1 MGHEKTQKVRNPG
14 LRYTELVLYFTTT
27 LNKYGPGNMKTTK
40 PIIAALALT
49 GSALLSGCGVG
60 EASVSDDET
69 IQAATPVPVEV
80 AHPYRADI
88 YATYAATATITSD
101 ADAPVVARVPGELV
115 ELLVEE
121 GDRVEAGQVLARL
134 DGERLR
140 LEMLAA
146 KANLKQAR
154 TEYERNKDLH
164 ARGLIS
170 ASMFDNL
177 QFDLEALEAS
187 YELKKLTY
195 DYSNIRAPIDGV
207 VAAREVKPG
216 QHLNVN
222 DVAFRIT
229 ETSELIAYLH
239 IPQSELSK
247 FTAGHSASIQVAS
260 MPGKHFP
267 ATIARVSPTIDV
279 RNGTFRATAVIDNQ
293 DGELA
298 PGMFGRFT
306 IAYEQ
311 HKDALVI
318 PAMALIDED
327 DVNTVYVVSDGEVV
341 RRTVDVGIST
351 DGNVEILDGLSEDET
366 VVVVGHSGLR
376 NGSKV
381 LASTKLQDSFT
392 G

>member
-1 MGHEKTQKVRNPG
+1 
-14 LRYTELVLYFTTT
+14 
-27 LNKYGPGNMKTTK
+27 MKTTK

-49 GSALLSGCGVG
+49 GSALLTGCGVG
-60 EASVSDDET
+60 QASVSDEEI

-80 AHPYRADI
+80 AQAYRTNI

-101 ADAPVVARVPGELV
+101 ADAPVVARVAGEIV

-121 GDRVEAGQVLARL
+121 GDRVTVGQVLARL
-134 DGERLR
+134 DGERSR

-154 TEYERNKDLH
+154 TEYERNVDLH

-170 ASMFDNL
+170 ASMFDSL
-177 QFDLEALEAS
+177 QYDLEALEAT

-195 DYSNIRAPIDGV
+195 DYSKIRAPIAGV
-207 VAAREVKPG
+207 VATREIKPG

-229 ETSELIAYLH
+229 ETSELVAYLQ

-247 FTAGHSASIQVAS
+247 FAAGHAASIQVAS
-260 MPGKHFP
+260 MPGTDFP
-267 ATIARVSPTIDV
+267 ATIARVSPTIDA
-279 RNGTFRATAVIDNQ
+279 RNGTFRATAIIDNQ
-293 DGELA
+293 NGNLA

-311 HKDALVI
+311 HADALVI
-318 PAMALIDED
+318 PAMALLDED
-327 DVNTVYVVSDGEVV
+327 DENTVYVVSDGEVV
-341 RRTVDVGIST
+341 RRAVDIGILA
-351 DGNVEILDGLSEDET
+351 DENVEILGGLSEDDI
-366 VVVVGHSGLR
+366 VVVIGQSGLK

-381 LASTKLQDSFT
+381 LASAATLDSFA